1 MQAPA
6 TVIQH
11 QPALQ
16 INGTF
21 PQVQPQQQQQQYGFV
36 NSSYQQPQQQ
46 VVNFHSPV
54 QQTYQQLNSF
64 QLPQQPVEIVE
75 QPPQNYTNAMA
86 SNDIINQ
93 VNNPM
98 TSSTQKCNH

>member
-6 TVIQH
+6 A
-11 QPALQ
+11 QPAQQ

-21 PQVQPQQQQQQYGFV
+21 QIVQPQQQQQQYGFV
-36 NSSYQQPQQQ
+36 NTSYQQPQQQ

-75 QPPQNYTNAMA
+75 QPPPDFASAMD
-86 SNDIINQ
+86 SNDINQ
-93 VNNPM
+93 VNNLI
-98 TSSTQKCNH
+98 TSTVGI

>member
-6 TVIQH
+6 AVIQH
-11 QPALQ
+11 QPAQQ

-21 PQVQPQQQQQQYGFV
+21 QIVQPQQQQQQYGFV
-36 NSSYQQPQQQ
+36 NTSYQQPQQQ

-75 QPPQNYTNAMA
+75 QPPPDYASAMD
-86 SNDIINQ
+86 SNDINQ
-93 VNNPM
+93 VNNLI
-98 TSSTQKCNH
+98 TSTVGI